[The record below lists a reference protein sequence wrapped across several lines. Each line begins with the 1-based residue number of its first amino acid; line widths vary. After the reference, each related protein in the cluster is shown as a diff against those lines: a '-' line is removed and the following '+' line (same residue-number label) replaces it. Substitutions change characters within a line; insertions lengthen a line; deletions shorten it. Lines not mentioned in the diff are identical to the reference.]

1 MRGPAMPAALAVRSM
16 SAGFAL
22 PEHLETMKEEL
33 ASGEAQLFDVRE
45 PEEWAQGHLTQAKL
59 VPLSELLEGLPP
71 KADRSTLTYVHCAAG
86 VRVHRAAPTLEAMG
100 FERVVPL
107 SEGFATLA
115 GLGFEYER

>member
-1 MRGPAMPAALAVRSM
+1 MLIYKAPGRLKAKSSGNVYELIILAR
-16 SAGFAL
+16 APL
-22 PEHLETMKEEL
+22 PLLCEDRL
-33 ASGEAQLFDVRE
+33 ARARHRRCLAHQ
-45 PEEWAQGHLTQAKL
+45 PL

>member
-1 MRGPAMPAALAVRSM
+1 MTPVKDQQRCGSCWTFSTTGNIEGQWFLKT
-16 SAGFAL
+16 G
-22 PEHLETMKEEL
+22 
-33 ASGEAQLFDVRE
+33 
-45 PEEWAQGHLTQAKL
+45 KL